1 MAKQTMV
8 SADVLQGRRPLRLE
22 VVHPPELVPI
32 DERLLSVLEMIEREV
47 SDIRNRLASFD
58 SRLERL
64 QDSFAN
70 RNDCAVAEREFLL
83 YVWSLGDEKLESR
96 IGLIPEPGDLVDEA
110 DDVIVLSVG
119 RSPLRGDARP
129 CVYALTL

>member
-1 MAKQTMV
+1 V
-8 SADVLQGRRPLRLE
+8 
-22 VVHPPELVPI
+22 VPI
-32 DERLLSVLEMIEREV
+32 NERLLSVLEMIEREV

-70 RNDCAVAEREFLL
+70 RNDCPVAAREFLL
-83 YVWSLGDEKLESR
+83 YMWSLGDEKLESR

-119 RSPLRGDARP
+119 RSPLRGDPRP